1 MSKKIL
7 LTGGLGY
14 IGSHI
19 ANLLKDKAVI
29 IDNMSNS
36 KLDYKRYLKNAFI
49 IKKDVNYKNLSNIF
63 KEYEI
68 EGVIHLAGSKSVL
81 NSIREPLKYY
91 YNNFVQTLDMLEAI
105 DKFKIKKLIFSSSAT
120 VYGNKNLCPI
130 DENSSLQGINP
141 YANTKIQIEK
151 LLEDYCQVNKSFKA
165 VSLRYFNPI
174 GCDLASGLTD
184 QPVGEPQNL
193 VPILINSI
201 INKKKLKIFGND
213 YNTPDG
219 SCIRDYIHVCDLA
232 EAHLIVFKNFKKI
245 KNYSVYNIG
254 KGRGLSVFELI
265 NIFEKT
271 NQIKIPYI
279 ISNRRKGDVEISYAS
294 NLKMKKTF
302 NWMPKRTYENMCY
315 DSWNGHLKKN
325 V

>member
-36 KLDYKRYLKNAFI
+36 KLDFKRYLKNAFI

-105 DKFKIKKLIFSSSAT
+105 DKFKIKKLIFFF
-120 VYGNKNLCPI
+120 C
-130 DENSSLQGINP
+130 NSLWKQ
-141 YANTKIQIEK
+141 E
-151 LLEDYCQVNKSFKA
+151 F
-165 VSLRYFNPI
+165 VSY
-174 GCDLASGLTD
+174 
-184 QPVGEPQNL
+184 
-193 VPILINSI
+193 
-201 INKKKLKIFGND
+201 
-213 YNTPDG
+213 
-219 SCIRDYIHVCDLA
+219 
-232 EAHLIVFKNFKKI
+232 
-245 KNYSVYNIG
+245 
-254 KGRGLSVFELI
+254 
-265 NIFEKT
+265 
-271 NQIKIPYI
+271 
-279 ISNRRKGDVEISYAS
+279 
-294 NLKMKKTF
+294 
-302 NWMPKRTYENMCY
+302 
-315 DSWNGHLKKN
+315 
-325 V
+325 